1 MRIENYSAQELFQR
15 LNDVDETSN
24 VEAKVLSKDSSR
36 SIMETVCSFSNE
48 PGLGGGVILLGVA
61 ENDEPGG
68 TPYRVEEIVDTL
80 HGGEETLQ
88 GSNETLQAR
97 LQDLRTRPAIVQAL
111 SRLRKHTKRDDLIGI
126 ITDLCNEEPL
136 KSSEMAGLL
145 KRNETYLRTILA
157 EMVGENG
164 PLAYTIPEMP
174 THPNQAYRAVRDCKE
189 VGR

>member
-1 MRIENYSAQELFQR
+1 MA
-15 LNDVDETSN
+15 
-24 VEAKVLSKDSSR
+24 
-36 SIMETVCSFSNE
+36 
-48 PGLGGGVILLGVA
+48 G
-61 ENDEPGG
+61 
-68 TPYRVEEIVDTL
+68 
-80 HGGEETLQ
+80 
-88 GSNETLQAR
+88 
-97 LQDLRTRPAIVQAL
+97 
-111 SRLRKHTKRDDLIGI
+111 LIGI

-164 PLAYTIPEMP
+164 PLAYAIPEMP